1 MVSNGASIATMF
13 GIPAPS
19 LSKNA
24 KDKINSFANK
34 MSKTCTA
41 QQFDCLQ
48 ESISDAQQLST
59 MTCANISCTLVKR
72 SSTAT
77 HCNRMPGI
85 ALHTFGIALQAL
97 PSIQFF

>member
-1 MVSNGASIATMF
+1 MCLGITALSMVSNGASIATMF

-34 MSKTCTA
+34 MSKTYTA
-41 QQFDCLQ
+41 EQFDCLQ

-59 MTCANISCTLVKR
+59 MTCANISCALIKR
-72 SSTAT
+72 S
-77 HCNRMPGI
+77 
-85 ALHTFGIALQAL
+85 
-97 PSIQFF
+97 